1 MPTPIFSARVP
12 PHHHTFLHAVIKRL
26 REDDAKR
33 DPTFAQTVQTLLA
46 DPEQPVDD
54 RLARLERQVA
64 RLQGDFNALKSM
76 LVLPP
81 DPNADP
87 DLVVFG
93 EKVRAAR
100 EALGLSQPK
109 LAAQVNIHPR
119 TLRMVEKGRD
129 AHPNTLRPIAEA
141 LKLEVPERLLA
152 PRSREARAAS

>member
-1 MPTPIFSARVP
+1 
-12 PHHHTFLHAVIKRL
+12 VIKRL

-33 DPTFAQTVQTLLA
+33 DPTFPQILLA
-46 DPEQPVDD
+46 LLDDPAPPVDD
-54 RLARLERQVA
+54 RVARLERQVA

-87 DLVVFG
+87 DLVAFG

-141 LKLEVPERLLA
+141 LKLEVPEHLLA
-152 PRSREARAAS
+152 PRSRKGVAGS